1 MTADVRS
8 LAGGLPEKFDLDI
21 PSGIIF
27 LLRAI
32 RASKIEA
39 TDKNK
44 LKDLVFLFNTGAK
57 DESIKKK
64 LVDLLTSLD
73 VTPQSVLLEAPK
85 EVAQNL
91 VVHRDASKASFPV
104 GRLVPIF
111 STPVPASVVSVV
123 KSVPAPPPAP
133 VPTPTPTPTPT
144 LSRVVPIDLP
154 VAEVT
159 VVTPVSVTP
168 VEKNTPP
175 VPNPVTVASNVGG
188 YPVSKMMPEKI
199 IPNNVEVAKKVE
211 IRQVEVP
218 KNVEKTVTPATY
230 PQGATNL
237 AAVSEMRME
246 RIRLIKADVNSKVG
260 NPVNLIDVDNNVGRE
275 YMSALLEAMKLLT
288 SASEIESEK
297 AMARLET
304 VYSKVILLLAAVQT
318 KDNTTLSDLSRPV
331 APESFTQTADLI
343 SNVVPVVPVN
353 NFAVRSKVTEKTDDN
368 MVASGWEAAAL
379 PVEHVSSVAQALEK
393 DDAVVVS
400 RLSTAPA
407 EPLREVV
414 AAVSST
420 YQSEIAQSVGQIQ
433 PLRAITD
440 LPTAQEVSAN
450 EAMNSNPLFT
460 KDVDAGL
467 EQLLSEWSIFKKSGL
482 FGSGPKGREH
492 PLYVKISAL
501 SVPLILSGRF
511 EGSTQEIKQSIT
523 DYMNGWRY
531 EQGIV
536 YEVSETLDQY
546 LRRVIRHIIDLQKT
560 KRRS

>member
-8 LAGGLPEKFDLDI
+8 LAGGLPEKFDLDT

-123 KSVPAPPPAP
+123 KSVP
-133 VPTPTPTPTPT
+133 TPTPV
-144 LSRVVPIDLP
+144 LSQVMPLDLS

>member
-8 LAGGLPEKFDLDI
+8 LVGGLPEKFDLDT

-39 TDKNK
+39 ADKNK

-91 VVHRDASKASFPV
+91 VGHRDASKASFPV

-111 STPVPASVVSVV
+111 NTPVPASVVNAV
-123 KSVPAPPPAP
+123 KSV
-133 VPTPTPTPTPT
+133 TTPTPT
-144 LSRVVPIDLP
+144 LTPAPAPAQVLSQVMPLDLP

-168 VEKNTPP
+168 VEKNTLP
-175 VPNPVTVASNVGG
+175 VPSPVTVASHVGG

-218 KNVEKTVTPATY
+218 KNLEKTVTPTTY

-237 AAVSEMRME
+237 TAVSEMRME

-288 SASEIESEK
+288 SASEIESKK

-304 VYSKVILLLAAVQT
+304 VYSKVLLLLVAVQT

-331 APESFTQTADLI
+331 APESFSQSADLI
-343 SNVVPVVPVN
+343 SVVVPVVPVN

-414 AAVSST
+414 AAVSPT

-467 EQLLSEWSIFKKSGL
+467 DQLLSEWSIFKKSGL